1 MEDPQK
7 SQINVQVDV
16 DVMLLKEGVQV
27 TIYSGDED
35 EEGTEVLL
43 SLDDLVKE
51 VIENA
56 SRDENEAV
64 ANNLIE
70 ASKDILCNLT

>member
-1 MEDPQK
+1 MEDPAK
-7 SQINVQVDV
+7 SLINVPVDI
-16 DVMLLKEGVQV
+16 DVLLLKEGVQV
-27 TIYSGDED
+27 TIYSSDDDED
-35 EEGTEVLL
+35 GTEVLI

-56 SRDENEAV
+56 SPDENEAI
-64 ANNLIE
+64 AHNLIE

>member
-1 MEDPQK
+1 MQEPQK
-7 SQINVQVDV
+7 NLINVQVDV
-16 DVMLLKEGVQV
+16 DVLLLKEGIQV
-27 TIYSGDED
+27 TIYSSADD
-35 EEGTEVLL
+35 EEGTDVLI

-56 SRDENEAV
+56 SPDENEAI
-64 ANNLIE
+64 AHNLIE

>member
-1 MEDPQK
+1 MQTPQK
-7 SQINVQVDV
+7 SHINVEVDV
-16 DVMLLKEGVQV
+16 DVLLLKEGIQV
-27 TIYSGDED
+27 TIYPNEED
-35 EEGTEVLL
+35 EEGMEVLV

-56 SRDENEAV
+56 SADENEAI
-64 ANNLIE
+64 AHNLIE

>member
-1 MEDPQK
+1 MQTPQK
-7 SQINVQVDV
+7 NQLNVDV
-16 DVMLLKEGVQV
+16 DIDVLLLKEGIQV
-27 TIYSGDED
+27 TIYPNEED
-35 EEGTEVLL
+35 EEGVEVLV

-56 SRDENEAV
+56 SADENETIAY
-64 ANNLIE
+64 NLIE

>member
-1 MEDPQK
+1 MQTPQK
-7 SQINVQVDV
+7 SHINVEVDV
-16 DVMLLKEGVQV
+16 DVLLLREGIQV
-27 TIYSGDED
+27 TIYPNEED
-35 EEGTEVLL
+35 EEGIEVLV

-56 SRDENEAV
+56 SADENETIAH
-64 ANNLIE
+64 NLIE

>member
-1 MEDPQK
+1 MQTPQK
-7 SQINVQVDV
+7 NQLNVEVDI
-16 DVMLLKEGVQV
+16 DVLLLKEGIQV
-27 TIYSGDED
+27 TIYPNEED
-35 EEGTEVLL
+35 EEGVEVLV

-56 SRDENEAV
+56 SADENETIAY
-64 ANNLIE
+64 NLIE